1 MTISNPQRERL
12 ERLAAKP
19 DAEIDTSDI
28 PEVLDWSGAVR
39 GGLYRPRKEAITI
52 RLDVDLLAWF
62 KSHSPG
68 GRGYQSEIN
77 RVLRQHIATA
87 EKHRP
92 DPNHSTT
99 PSSDSP
105 TTTG

>member
-1 MTISNPQRERL
+1 MAISIEQRERL

-19 DAEIDTSDI
+19 EADIDTSDI

-52 RLDVDLLAWF
+52 RLDADLLAWF
-62 KSHSPG
+62 KDHAEG

-77 RVLRQHIATA
+77 RVLRQHVATT
-87 EKHRP
+87 EKQQA
-92 DPNHSTT
+92 
-99 PSSDSP
+99 
-105 TTTG
+105 

>member
-1 MTISNPQRERL
+1 MSGEHTKMAISKEQRERL

-19 DAEIDTSDI
+19 EADIDTSDI

-52 RLDVDLLAWF
+52 RLDADLLAWF
-62 KSHSPG
+62 KDHAKG

-77 RVLRQHIATA
+77 RVLRQHVATT
-87 EKHRP
+87 EKQQA
-92 DPNHSTT
+92 
-99 PSSDSP
+99 
-105 TTTG
+105 